1 MAQQKVLG
9 IGTKLLT
16 QNEAIKIDEALMAEP
31 GFSIDQL
38 MELAGLSVRRKRH
51 CVCSGKG
58 SSLAAGGSVDSCTK
72 SLLSSSVACP
82 PRERVHSQHASFH
95 AETASDTPCSQ
106 VAEVIYKEFPLEGAR
121 SSGKR
126 SYSRILCICGPG
138 NNGGDG
144 LVAARHLKLWGYE
157 PEVVLPRLHQSQL
170 FTNLRHQMDM
180 LEIPVHE
187 KLRFES
193 AERLD
198 EEYDVILDA
207 IFGFSFKGTPR
218 VPFDHIIK
226 TISESRR
233 PTVSVDI
240 PSGWDVELGPIGW
253 DAFKPEVLVSLT
265 APKLCS
271 IHFGGRAHYLG
282 GRFLPPAIA
291 RQFGVVQ
298 PAFPGSSQ
306 AVKLNTPSQYY
317 YHKLEQWLA
326 LAPAGKLWKDEWDH
340 LFDEWLATVEGPRLR
355 MCIGAIGLHLASRF
369 EWALNIWYW
378 NRLYQWPQVAAP
390 PPPPSRAGDVQ
401 QGCEWVTA
409 KDSKLPE
416 FPPFPQHVD
425 RESFEEISPTG
436 KLAPSTGT
444 LRNRVQLRILPESLQ
459 QVRWTGP
466 SHIE

>member
-1 MAQQKVLG
+1 M
-9 IGTKLLT
+9 
-16 QNEAIKIDEALMAEP
+16 
-31 GFSIDQL
+31 
-38 MELAGLSVRRKRH
+38 
-51 CVCSGKG
+51 
-58 SSLAAGGSVDSCTK
+58 
-72 SLLSSSVACP
+72 
-82 PRERVHSQHASFH
+82 
-95 AETASDTPCSQ
+95 
-106 VAEVIYKEFPLEGAR
+106 IYKEFPLEGAR

-170 FTNLRHQMDM
+170 FTNLRYQMDI

-271 IHFGGRAHYLG
+271 IHFGGRAHTISEDASYYQRSHGSL
-282 GRFLPPAIA
+282 
-291 RQFGVVQ
+291 
-298 PAFPGSSQ
+298 GSS
-306 AVKLNTPSQYY
+306 
-317 YHKLEQWLA
+317 
-326 LAPAGKLWKDEWDH
+326 
-340 LFDEWLATVEGPRLR
+340 
-355 MCIGAIGLHLASRF
+355 SRHF
-369 EWALNIWYW
+369 
-378 NRLYQWPQVAAP
+378 RGVHRR
-390 PPPPSRAGDVQ
+390 S
-401 QGCEWVTA
+401 
-409 KDSKLPE
+409 S
-416 FPPFPQHVD
+416 
-425 RESFEEISPTG
+425 
-436 KLAPSTGT
+436 
-444 LRNRVQLRILPESLQ
+444 
-459 QVRWTGP
+459 
-466 SHIE
+466 